1 MTSTAHQ
8 EPEPRAV
15 NGAEPR
21 AINGSQSRPVDGR
34 TARRD
39 RNRAAVLDA
48 VVDLFAEGDL
58 TPGVHDVAERS
69 GVSLR
74 SVYRYFT
81 DVDDLIAAAIDRQVA
96 AASPYFAI
104 ADAATGS
111 TPERIQRFCER
122 RIELFC
128 EVRTVYRAAVIRAT
142 DQERVSAGV
151 ERCRSQL
158 SEQVAATFQPELDGL
173 RDGDR
178 RVVGGMLDALSQLET
193 IELLFADQGH
203 DRASAV
209 EFLVAAFT
217 RVLCPGPRT

>member
-8 EPEPRAV
+8 DPEPRALH
-15 NGAEPR
+15 GAGARP
-21 AINGSQSRPVDGR
+21 ANGSERAVDGR

-48 VVDLFAEGDL
+48 VVELFAEGDL
-58 TPGVHDVAERS
+58 TPGVHEVAARS

-111 TPERIQRFCER
+111 TTERIQRFCAR
-122 RIELFC
+122 RVELFC
-128 EVRTVYRAAVIRAT
+128 EVRTVHRAAVIRST
-142 DQERVSAGV
+142 DQERVSNGV

-158 SEQVAATFQPELDGL
+158 SEQVAAVFHPELDGL

-178 RVVGGMLDALSQLET
+178 QVVGGMLDALSQLET
-193 IELLFADQGH
+193 IELLFTDQGH
-203 DRASAV
+203 DRTSAT
-209 EFLVAAFT
+209 EFLAAAFT
-217 RVLCPGPRT
+217 RILCPGPGA

>member
-8 EPEPRAV
+8 EGEARVANGADPLVR
-15 NGAEPR
+15 NGAETT
-21 AINGSQSRPVDGR
+21 AVDGR
-34 TARRD
+34 TARRH

-48 VVDLFAEGDL
+48 VVELFAEGDL

-96 AASPYFAI
+96 AAAPYFEI
-104 ADAATGS
+104 ADAAPG
-111 TPERIQRFCER
+111 PAPARIRRFCER
-122 RIELFC
+122 RIALFC
-128 EVRTVYRAAVIRAT
+128 EVRTVYRAAIIRAA
-142 DQERVSAGV
+142 DQERVAEGV

-158 SEQVAATFQPELDGL
+158 SQQVAAVFGPELDAFG
-173 RDGDR
+173 DGER
-178 RVVGGMLDALSQLET
+178 RVVGGMLDAISQLET

-203 DRASAV
+203 DRDTAV
-209 EFLVAAFT
+209 DFLEAALT
-217 RVLCPGPRT
+217 RILRPVPAG

>member
-8 EPEPRAV
+8 EPEPRVV
-15 NGAEPR
+15 NGADPR
-21 AINGSQSRPVDGR
+21 GPNGAETAAIDGR
-34 TARRD
+34 TARRH

-48 VVDLFAEGDL
+48 VVELFAEGDL

-96 AASPYFAI
+96 AASPYFEI
-104 ADAATGS
+104 ADAATGP
-111 TPERIQRFCER
+111 TPERIRRFGER

-128 EVRTVYRAAVIRAT
+128 EVRTVYRAAIIRAA
-142 DQERVSAGV
+142 DQERVAEGV

-158 SEQVAATFQPELDGL
+158 SQQVAAVFGPELEEL
-173 RDGDR
+173 PDGDR
-178 RVVGGMLDALSQLET
+178 RVVGGMLDAISQLET

-203 DRASAV
+203 DRDSAV
-209 EFLVAAFT
+209 DFLVAAFT
-217 RVLCPGPRT
+217 RILCPVPAA